1 MQNQAEIT
9 KILGDLRR
17 GNSDAMDLLFSAVY
31 DELHRIAHRRLNR
44 LRPGSTLNTTALVH
58 EAYLKLVD
66 HTDISWQDRAHFFA
80 VSATAMRQI
89 LVDFA
94 RKRLAQKRGSGEQT
108 IVLDDLQLATG
119 ERATEL
125 VALDAALSELAV
137 LDERLSKIVELRF
150 FGGLSVEET
159 AGVLSLSARTV
170 KRDWRK
176 ARAFLYRALNRSD
189 GGKTQNE
196 PNGVL

>member
-1 MQNQAEIT
+1 
-9 KILGDLRR
+9 
-17 GNSDAMDLLFSAVY
+17 
-31 DELHRIAHRRLNR
+31 
-44 LRPGSTLNTTALVH
+44 
-58 EAYLKLVD
+58 
-66 HTDISWQDRAHFFA
+66 
-80 VSATAMRQI
+80 MRQI

-125 VALDAALSELAV
+125 IALDAALSELAV
-137 LDERLSKIVELRF
+137 LDERLSRIVELRF

-159 AGVLSLSARTV
+159 AEVLSLSARTV

-176 ARAFLYRALNRSD
+176 ARALLYQALKGSSR
-189 GGKTQNE
+189 
-196 PNGVL
+196 

>member
-1 MQNQAEIT
+1 M
-9 KILGDLRR
+9 LGALRR

-44 LRPGSTLNTTALVH
+44 LSPGSTLNTTALVH

-66 HTDISWQDRAHFFA
+66 HAGVSWQDRSHFFA
-80 VSATAMRQI
+80 VAATAMRQI

-108 IVLDDLQLATG
+108 IVLDDIQLATG

-125 VALDAALSELAV
+125 IALDAALSELAV
-137 LDERLSKIVELRF
+137 LDERLSRIVELRF

-159 AGVLSLSARTV
+159 AEVLSLSARTV

-176 ARAFLYRALNRSD
+176 ARALLYQALKGSSR
-189 GGKTQNE
+189 
-196 PNGVL
+196 